1 MIDTLL
7 VYALALLLGWPLGL
21 YLAKV
26 MRGAPMRGDALFG
39 WIERPLYRLLGTDPA
54 RGMHWRAYAGAFL
67 ASNLVL
73 GVLVFALFVTQ
84 AWLPFNPDA
93 VPNMRWD
100 VALHT
105 MISFLTNTDQ
115 QHYSG
120 QAQLSYLSQA
130 VGVVGLQFI
139 TPMMGLA
146 LVAATL
152 RGLFGGR
159 TVARS
164 ADALSASAATVSARP
179 RMAGPDDPEPMA
191 SRQGRLPAAAS
202 VGLQHQAMREDDV
215 DLGNYWADVIRPT
228 LRFLLPLCLLWTL
241 LLTQQGVP
249 STLAAG
255 PVATP
260 LDASAGQQTQK
271 IPLGP
276 VAAMVAIKQLG
287 TNGGGWYG
295 PNSAMA
301 LENPTPFSNLLEMLG
316 IVLIPVAVA
325 FMVGPFTGR
334 RKFTAL
340 VFGSMLVMS
349 LASTALSMWAE
360 GNTASTA
367 SAALMEGKEVRLGVD
382 SSAAWSSL
390 TTQTSNGSVNA
401 MHDSLAP
408 LTGGVAMVNMLINAI
423 WGGIGCGLQQF
434 LVYLL
439 LSVFLAG
446 LMTGRTPE
454 LFGRKI
460 EAPEVRL
467 LALLILLQPLV
478 LLGFTAVTL
487 ALPASMSATSNPG
500 FHGISQVFYEYTSAF
515 ANNGSGFEGLGDGIP
530 WWNLSCAAVLLLGR
544 YPALIVPLIVAA
556 QLARKRVAPETGGSL
571 QVETPT
577 FALTLIAV
585 IVILTVLQF
594 TPALVL
600 GPIADHLTLAAH

>member
-54 RGMHWRAYAGAFL
+54 RGMSWRGYAGAFL

-73 GVLVFALFVTQ
+73 GVLVFVLFVTQ
-84 AWLPFNPDA
+84 AWLPLNPDA

-105 MISFLTNTDQ
+105 MVSFLTNTDQ

-130 VGVVGLQFI
+130 VGVVGLQFV

-146 LVAATL
+146 LVVATL
-152 RGLFGGR
+152 RALFGGR
-159 TVARS
+159 T
-164 ADALSASAATVSARP
+164 
-179 RMAGPDDPEPMA
+179 
-191 SRQGRLPAAAS
+191 AAANGGSQSATLS
-202 VGLQHQAMREDDV
+202 VDEADV
-215 DLGNYWADVIRPT
+215 GNYWADVIRPT
-228 LRFLLPLCLLWTL
+228 LRFLLPLCLLWTV

-255 PVATP
+255 PTATP
-260 LDASAGQQTQK
+260 LDASAGMAAQK

-301 LENPTPFSNLLEMLG
+301 LENPTPFSNLLEMLA
-316 IVLIPVAVA
+316 IVLIPVAIA

-334 RKFTAL
+334 RKFTVL
-340 VFGSMLVMS
+340 VFGSMLAMS
-349 LASTALSMWAE
+349 LASTAVSVWSE
-360 GNTASTA
+360 GHSASTA
-367 SAALMEGKEVRLGVD
+367 SAALMEGKEVRFGAD
-382 SSAAWSSL
+382 ASAAWSSL

-408 LTGGVAMVNMLINAI
+408 LTGGVAMVNMLVNAI

-460 EAPEVRL
+460 EAGEVRL

-478 LLGFTAVTL
+478 LLGFTALTL
-487 ALPASMSATSNPG
+487 AMPAAITATSNPG

-530 WWNLSCAAVLLLGR
+530 WWNLTCTLVLILGR

-556 QLARKRVAPETGGSL
+556 QMARKRVAPETGGSL

-585 IVILTVLQF
+585 IAVLTVLQF

>member
-54 RGMHWRAYAGAFL
+54 RGMHWRGYAGAFL

-84 AWLPFNPDA
+84 AWLPLNPDA

-105 MISFLTNTDQ
+105 MVSFLTNTDQ

-130 VGVVGLQFI
+130 VGVVGLQFV

-146 LVAATL
+146 LVVATL
-152 RGLFGGR
+152 RALFGGR
-159 TVARS
+159 T
-164 ADALSASAATVSARP
+164 
-179 RMAGPDDPEPMA
+179 
-191 SRQGRLPAAAS
+191 AAAS
-202 VGLQHQAMREDDV
+202 GGTQQATLSVDDADV
-215 DLGNYWADVIRPT
+215 GNYWADVIRPT
-228 LRFLLPLCLLWTL
+228 LRFLLPLCLLWTV

-255 PVATP
+255 PTATP
-260 LDASAGQQTQK
+260 LDASAGMAAQK

-301 LENPTPFSNLLEMLG
+301 LENPTPFSNLLEALA
-316 IVLIPVAVA
+316 IVLIPVAIA

-334 RKFTAL
+334 RKFTVL
-340 VFGSMLVMS
+340 VFGSMLAMS
-349 LASTALSMWAE
+349 LASTAVSVWSE
-360 GNTASTA
+360 GHSASTA
-367 SAALMEGKEVRLGVD
+367 SAALMEGKEVRFGVD
-382 SSAAWSSL
+382 ASAAWSSL

-408 LTGGVAMVNMLINAI
+408 LTGGVAMINMLVNAI

-460 EAPEVRL
+460 EAGEVRL

-478 LLGFTAVTL
+478 LLGFTALTL
-487 ALPASMSATSNPG
+487 AMPAAITATSNPG

-530 WWNLSCAAVLLLGR
+530 WWNLTCTLVLILGR
-544 YPALIVPLIVAA
+544 YPALIVPLVVAA
-556 QLARKRVAPETGGSL
+556 QMARKRVAPETGGSL

-585 IVILTVLQF
+585 IAVLTVLQF

>member
-54 RGMHWRAYAGAFL
+54 RGMSWRGYAGAFL

-73 GVLVFALFVTQ
+73 GALVFALFVTQ
-84 AWLPFNPDA
+84 AWLPLNPDA

-100 VALHT
+100 VALHS
-105 MISFLTNTDQ
+105 MVSFLTNTDQ

-130 VGVVGLQFI
+130 VGVVGLQFV

-146 LVAATL
+146 LVVATL
-152 RGLFGGR
+152 RALFGGR
-159 TVARS
+159 TAAANAGTQQATLS
-164 ADALSASAATVSARP
+164 ADEA
-179 RMAGPDDPEPMA
+179 
-191 SRQGRLPAAAS
+191 
-202 VGLQHQAMREDDV
+202 DV
-215 DLGNYWADVIRPT
+215 GNYWADVIRPT
-228 LRFLLPLCLLWTL
+228 LRFLLPLCLLWTM

-255 PVATP
+255 PTATP
-260 LDASAGQQTQK
+260 LDASAGMATQK

-301 LENPTPFSNLLEMLG
+301 LENPTPLSNLLETLA
-316 IVLIPVAVA
+316 IVLIPVAIA

-340 VFGSMLVMS
+340 VFGSMLAMS
-349 LASTALSMWAE
+349 LASTAVSVWSE
-360 GNTASTA
+360 GHSASAA
-367 SAALMEGKEVRLGVD
+367 SAALMEGKEVRFGAD
-382 SSAAWSSL
+382 ASAAWSSL

-408 LTGGVAMVNMLINAI
+408 LTGGVAMVNMLVNAI

-460 EAPEVRL
+460 EAGEVRL

-478 LLGFTAVTL
+478 LLGFTALTL
-487 ALPASMSATSNPG
+487 AMPAAITATSNPG

-530 WWNLSCAAVLLLGR
+530 WWNLTCTLVLILGR

-556 QLARKRVAPETGGSL
+556 QMARKRVAPETGGSL

-585 IVILTVLQF
+585 IAVLTVLQF